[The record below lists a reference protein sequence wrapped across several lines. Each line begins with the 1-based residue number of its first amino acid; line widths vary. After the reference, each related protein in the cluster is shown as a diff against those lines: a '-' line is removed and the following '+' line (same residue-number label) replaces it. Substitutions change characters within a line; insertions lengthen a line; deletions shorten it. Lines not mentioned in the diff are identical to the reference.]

1 MMKSRIGFR
10 WRVGVGLWMLATAAM
25 GQGASI
31 TGTIT
36 LHGCE
41 ALQSDF
47 EVRATSTLAADPTR
61 DAPADP
67 PPFVSLGQVI
77 EASADGRSFE
87 FRVDGLVPEQA
98 YLLDAKYVGRACR
111 PVFWRG
117 LEIARVRPGDAVAI
131 HGFVA
136 RTRTEVLSA
145 ALGRPR
151 PRWVGADHL
160 DFSDP
165 AAAVRSL
172 RVRSDLPGLNS
183 VVVQVSAEPFPFGT
197 REAESAC
204 ANDSTALRALE
215 FPARPGSQWLELPGI
230 DFHQLLLGPPRGNQP
245 LAGSHNAEPIDAS
258 TLKML
263 EHGAP
268 LYLRTIAVTLD
279 SDGLPSRRCDEAADG
294 VAGWVKF
301 AKLPSARLA
310 RGPAPPST
318 QQTLRLY
325 SGLYHG
331 PTIHPWPRAS
341 DQYCVR
347 AVNAH
352 PIPDQ
357 PLMWLLQFDRAAY
370 DFVTAKN
377 SKWHLGGIIARGD
390 GLCYGK
396 SSSSSNMLS
405 FVGGLVTGFVDTVGD
420 MVNSASALWESVK
433 KAVVNMAAGVIS
445 AVGVPCDASCKALLT
460 TGLNIAMAAAGIP
473 PSLPN
478 MDQFEQQGI
487 EYVAAQVADQSP
499 VPGTGVL
506 TEAALDYAVK
516 SVAAYAKQGG
526 GSGLP
531 DWLVMDTGFE
541 PAIYTMRLERVQTG
555 VDPVIGFLNFYPP
568 SHLLLAQSQVFRPQ
582 AVGLPTR
589 FWTPSSP
596 HPPGSPDLI
605 TIPVVL
611 APNLS
616 KVPPLPGPS
625 WTHNDYW
632 QAIWD
637 KQHWQAGLV
646 SDPCF
651 PLMENWVALQ
661 PVPPWLTVKF
671 LGLQATRVYTIADF
685 NAPLPDPAIRNYCAL

>member
-10 WRVGVGLWMLATAAM
+10 WLVSVGLWLVATTAM

-31 TGTIT
+31 TGTIA

-61 DAPADP
+61 DASADP
-67 PPFVSLGQVI
+67 PPAVTLGQVI
-77 EASADGRSFE
+77 EASDDGRSFE

-117 LEIARVRPGDAVAI
+117 LEIARVRPGDSVAI

-136 RTRTEVLSA
+136 RTRTEVLGA
-145 ALGRPR
+145 AVGRPR
-151 PRWVGADHL
+151 ARWVGADHL

-172 RVRSDLPGLNS
+172 RVRSDLPGLSS

-204 ANDSTALRALE
+204 SNDSTALRALE
-215 FPARPGSQWLELPGI
+215 FPARPGSQWLELPDI
-230 DFHQLLLGPPRGNQP
+230 DFNQLLLGPPRRNQQ
-245 LAGSHNAEPIDAS
+245 LAGSHNAEPVDAS

-263 EHGAP
+263 EQGAP
-268 LYLRTIAVTLD
+268 LYVRTIAVTLD
-279 SDGLPSRRCDEAADG
+279 SDGQLSRRCDETADG

-301 AKLPSARLA
+301 AKLPSARLK
-310 RGPAPPST
+310 RGPAPPPT
-318 QQTLRLY
+318 QTLRLY
-325 SGLYHG
+325 SGLYQG
-331 PTIHPWPRAS
+331 PSIHPWPRAG

-347 AVNAH
+347 AVNDH
-352 PIPDQ
+352 LIPDA
-357 PLMWLLQFDRAAY
+357 PLSWLAVFDGSAY

-377 SKWHLGGIIARGD
+377 SKWHPGGVIKRGE

-420 MVNSASALWESVK
+420 MVNSAAALWESVK
-433 KAVVNMAAGVIS
+433 KAVINIAAGVIS
-445 AVGVPCDASCKALLT
+445 AVGVDCEATCKALLT

-478 MDQFEQQGI
+478 MDQLKQQGI
-487 EYVAAQVADQSP
+487 EYVAAQVAEQSP
-499 VPGTGVL
+499 VPGAGVL
-506 TEAALDYAVK
+506 AEEALAYAVK
-516 SVAAYAKQGG
+516 SIEAYAKQGG

-531 DWLVMDTGFE
+531 DWLTMNTGFE

-555 VDPVIGFLNFYPP
+555 IDPSIKHLTFYPP
-568 SHLLLAQSQVFRPQ
+568 SQLLVAQSQVFRPQ

-589 FWTPSSP
+589 FWTKGTIPL
-596 HPPGSPDLI
+596 PGAPDLI

-646 SDPCF
+646 SNPCV
-651 PLMENWVALQ
+651 PLMESWMAL
-661 PVPPWLTVKF
+661 PPAPSSVTLKF
-671 LGLQATRVYTIADF
+671 LGLQAAPVYTLADF
-685 NAPLPDPAIRNYCAL
+685 NAPLPDPAIRIYCGP